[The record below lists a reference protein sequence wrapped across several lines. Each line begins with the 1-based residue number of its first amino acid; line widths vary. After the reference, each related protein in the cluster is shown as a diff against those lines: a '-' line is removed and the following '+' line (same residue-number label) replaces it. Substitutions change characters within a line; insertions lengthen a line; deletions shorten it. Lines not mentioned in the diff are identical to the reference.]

1 MAVLGVVRADPQMV
15 EALIGFSIALV
26 AAETILARN
35 RLMPLTGMAAAG
47 AFFVLSFIFN
57 FTQSGFASDIGLGV
71 WAGLIL
77 FCLAY
82 GLVIRDEADALK
94 LAPLMTLAFGLIHG
108 FGFAGL
114 LSDIGLPPGNVAGAL
129 FGFNIGIEIGQ
140 LLVFVP
146 LVVFG
151 PYLLEEVPTPP
162 IKWADI
168 AALMLTVFGVFL
180 FVSRLII

>member
-1 MAVLGVVRADPQMV
+1 MLGVVTANPQAV

-26 AAETILARN
+26 AAERILARN
-35 RLMPLTGMAAAG
+35 QLMPVTGMGLAAG
-47 AFFVLSFIFN
+47 FFIVSFIATIFG
-57 FTQSGFASDIGLGV
+57 SGLGLGV

-82 GLVIRDEADALK
+82 GQIIRSEHDALT
-94 LAPLMTLAFGLIHG
+94 LAPLMTVAFGLIHG

-129 FGFNIGIEIGQ
+129 VGFNIGIEVGQ
-140 LLVFVP
+140 LLVFIP

-151 PYLLEEVPTPP
+151 PYLLEELPTPP
-162 IKWADI
+162 VKWADI
-168 AALMLTVFGVFL
+168 AALVLTVFGVFL
-180 FVSRLII
+180 FVSRALF